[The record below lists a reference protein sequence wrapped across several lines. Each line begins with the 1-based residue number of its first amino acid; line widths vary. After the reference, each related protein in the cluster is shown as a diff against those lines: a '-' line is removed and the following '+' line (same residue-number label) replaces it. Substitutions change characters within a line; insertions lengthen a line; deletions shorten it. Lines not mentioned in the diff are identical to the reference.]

1 MNSRFKFLRRVRIH
15 GGECGAV
22 ARALHHEVKGLSL
35 YQADSG
41 KALESTNERK
51 QMSTKTTLKR
61 IALVAVSA
69 LGFGVLSVVVTPPA
83 NALGISTPTA
93 ISASNVTNA
102 RPGVAVAIPVTFTMP
117 SSNVVGTD
125 SLLAFARVT
134 DAPATSA
141 YVARG
146 ALVGV
151 AANNGA
157 VTSTQIDWDKAS
169 SGSGS
174 FGSLTETDG
183 PGGSATDGSDN
194 VETVGE
200 YDTSAS
206 DTTTT
211 ISLTLNFTP
220 EVAGTYTILIGA
232 GSNTAGATAGDY
244 DTAAEIRDATT
255 ANLVTYLPVITIT
268 VTTAGA
274 PTTATLTAVTT
285 GAPKSGAVGAL
296 YKVTLNGSLDE
307 NEKIVLSSTSSTVTF
322 KTHAGGTLSVASTL
336 LYSAF
341 DNGVAYFTA
350 QNSVAE
356 TATITAAG
364 GGLLPSSV
372 TSSAAFTTTTADN
385 GSVVGSITSASTS
398 MASADTTAGTSTATV
413 GYFRARTGATS
424 QSITLTGTAANVEYV
439 TVTDT
444 NGKATGKGG
453 AKYDKVATIGSAGT
467 VAFSVPA
474 TLLVGEAVNLVLTGS
489 TNTTGMTNMTITG
502 RASAASTVTAT
513 NATRRAATGATES
526 FVVTVKDQYGAAM
539 ADQTVT
545 VTVSGRNAAKASVS
559 YTSNASGQITHS
571 FTDTGTAGTSDTLT
585 FTSGSTTGTA
595 TITYGSSTAG
605 TVTLAGPNTD
615 DTLVTLSEKTDI
627 AAGAAGAQG
636 TRATVTATVKDA
648 DGNVMNGMPVV
659 FTVTGTNCAIL
670 STLQTVYTGAAGTA
684 ATGVYKWTNG
694 TCVVTATSGGKSG
707 TDTVHFAQQTAL
719 EARTLAATVSGNVIT
734 ATVTD
739 RFGNPVPSVYVWA
752 SRTGGGFF
760 ANGASSTSAT
770 TDNDGKVQFV
780 YSQDASTAGSVT
792 LQLGSSTAADPEY
805 GQSDASVNLV
815 ASTTATD
822 IFTATTT
829 GTATTAET
837 GVGASLAPAG
847 VNAVTVTVAAGKSAS
862 QTAAEASTAAAEAA
876 TDAAAEAIDA
886 ANAATDAANLAA
898 EAADAATVA
907 AEEARDAADAATA
920 AVEELATQVATLMA
934 ALKAQ
939 ITTLANTVAKIAKK
953 VKA

>member
-1 MNSRFKFLRRVRIH
+1 
-15 GGECGAV
+15 
-22 ARALHHEVKGLSL
+22 
-35 YQADSG
+35 
-41 KALESTNERK
+41 
-51 QMSTKTTLKR
+51 MSTKTTLKR

-69 LGFGVLSVVVTPPA
+69 LGFGVLSVVVTPSA

-93 ISASNVTNA
+93 ISASSVTNA
-102 RPGVAVAIPVTFTMP
+102 RQGVAVAIPVTFTMP

-134 DAPATSA
+134 DAPATSNFI
-141 YVARG
+141 ARG

-151 AANNGA
+151 GANEGAAT
-157 VTSTQIDWDKAS
+157 TSQIDWDKAG

-174 FGSLTETDG
+174 FGTLTETDG
-183 PGGSATDGSDN
+183 GGGATTDGSDN

-220 EVAGTYTILIGA
+220 NVAGTYTILIGA
-232 GSNTAGATAGDY
+232 GSNTAGATAGAY
-244 DTAAEIRDATT
+244 DTAAEIRDAST
-255 ANLVTYLPVITIT
+255 ANLVTYLPVTTIT

-296 YKVTLNGSLDE
+296 YKVTLNGSMDE

-322 KTHAGGTLSVASTL
+322 KNHAGAALTVASTL

-341 DNGVAYFTA
+341 NNGVAYFTA

-364 GGLLPSSV
+364 GGLLASSV

-413 GYFRARTGATS
+413 GYWRARTGATS

-502 RASAASTVTAT
+502 RASAVSTVTAT

-559 YTSNASGQITHS
+559 YTTNASGQITHS

-615 DTLVTLSEKTDI
+615 DDLVTLSETTDI

-770 TDNDGKVQFV
+770 TGNDGKVEFV
-780 YSQDASTAGSVT
+780 YSQSASTAGSVT
-792 LQLGSSTAADPEY
+792 LQLGSSTAADAEY
-805 GQSDASVNLV
+805 GQSDAKVNLV

-847 VNAVTVTVAAGKSAS
+847 VNAVTVTVAAGEN
-862 QTAAEASTAAAEAA
+862 AAQVAAEAA

>member
-1 MNSRFKFLRRVRIH
+1 
-15 GGECGAV
+15 
-22 ARALHHEVKGLSL
+22 
-35 YQADSG
+35 
-41 KALESTNERK
+41 
-51 QMSTKTTLKR
+51 
-61 IALVAVSA
+61 
-69 LGFGVLSVVVTPPA
+69 
-83 NALGISTPTA
+83 
-93 ISASNVTNA
+93 
-102 RPGVAVAIPVTFTMP
+102 MP

-134 DAPATSA
+134 DAPATSG
-141 YVARG
+141 YVARA

-151 AANNGA
+151 SANNGA
-157 VTSTQIDWDKAS
+157 ATSAQIDWDKAG

-174 FGSLTETDG
+174 FGTLTETDG
-183 PGGSATDGSDN
+183 AGGAVTDGSDN

-220 EVAGTYTILIGA
+220 EVAGSYTILIGA
-232 GSNTAGATAGDY
+232 GSNTAGATSGDY
-244 DTAAEIRDATT
+244 DTAAEIRDAST

-296 YKVTLNGSLDE
+296 YKVTLNGSLDS
-307 NEKIVLSSTSSTVTF
+307 NEKMVLSSTSSTVTF
-322 KTHAGGTLSVASTL
+322 KNHAGSALSPASTL

-341 DNGVAYFTA
+341 SNGVAYFTA

-364 GGLLPSSV
+364 GGLLSSSV

-413 GYFRARTGATS
+413 GYWRARTGATS

-444 NGKATGKGG
+444 SGKATGKGG

-474 TLLVGEAVNLVLTGS
+474 TLLVGESVNLVLTGS

-502 RASAASTVTAT
+502 RASAVSTVTAT

-545 VTVSGRNAAKASVS
+545 ATVSGRNAAKASVS
-559 YTSNASGQITHS
+559 YTTNASGQITHS

-615 DTLVTLSEKTDI
+615 DTLVTLSEMTDI

-648 DGNVMNGMPVV
+648 AGSVMNGMPVV

-694 TCVVTATSGGKSG
+694 TCVVTATSGGQSG

-770 TDNDGKVQFV
+770 TGNDGTVQFV
-780 YSQDASTAGSVT
+780 YSPSASTAGSVT

-829 GTATTAET
+829 GTSTTAET

-847 VNAVTVTVAAGKSAS
+847 VNAVTVTVAA
-862 QTAAEASTAAAEAA
+862 AENPAQVAAEAA

>member
-1 MNSRFKFLRRVRIH
+1 MTPKFKFLRRVRLH

-35 YQADSG
+35 YQADLG
-41 KALESTNERK
+41 KASRSTNERK
-51 QMSTKTTLKR
+51 QMSTKKTLKR
-61 IALVAVSA
+61 IALVAVST
-69 LGFGVLSVVVTPPA
+69 LGFGTLSLVVTPSA
-83 NALGISTPTA
+83 NALGASAATA
-93 ISASNVTNA
+93 ISATDVTTA
-102 RPGVAVAIPVTFTMP
+102 RVGVGVTIPVTFTLP
-117 SSNVVGTD
+117 SSTVVGTD
-125 SLLAFARVT
+125 SVLVFARIT
-134 DAPATSA
+134 DAPRASLSRQLAATGTE
-141 YVARG
+141 VA
-146 ALVGV
+146 VDTV
-151 AANNGA
+151 AADG
-157 VTSTQIDWDKAS
+157 TDDLLWSTGS

-174 FGSLTETDG
+174 HGSFSGAAYNLDG
-183 PGGSATDGSDN
+183 DQTTGVDNWASAAIYTSGSA
-194 VETVGE
+194 
-200 YDTSAS
+200 DTA
-206 DTTTT
+206 TTMTMN
-211 ISLTLNFTP
+211 LTFTP
-220 EVAGTYTILIGA
+220 DAAGTYQILLA
-232 GSNTAGATAGDY
+232 TGSNNGSY
-244 DTAAEIRDATT
+244 DTAAELIALTT
-255 ANLVTYLPVITIT
+255 AQVVTNLTTATVN

-285 GAPKSGAVGAL
+285 GAPKSGTYGAL
-296 YKVTLNGSLDE
+296 YKVVLNGALTTS
-307 NEKIVLSSTSSTVTF
+307 EKMTLSSTSTTVTY
-322 KTHAGGTLSVASTL
+322 KDHTGTALGTTATLPST
-336 LYSAF
+336 AF
-341 DNGVAYFTA
+341 TNGVAYFTA
-350 QNSVAE
+350 QNTVAE
-356 TATITAAG
+356 TATITVTG
-364 GGLLPSSV
+364 GGLLSSSI
-372 TSSAAFTTTTADN
+372 TSSAAFTTTTASN
-385 GSVVGSITSASTS
+385 GSVTIGRVASTTAMGS
-398 MASADTTAGTSTATV
+398 DSANFTDTATTM
-413 GYFRARTGATS
+413 YSAARTTSTS
-424 QSITLTGTAANVEYV
+424 QSVTLTGTAANVEYV
-439 TVTDT
+439 RVTDS
-444 NGKATGKGG
+444 NGLITGKSG
-453 AKYDKVATIGSAGT
+453 AVYEKVATIGSAGT
-467 VAFSVPA
+467 VTFSQTA
-474 TLLVGEAVNLVLTGS
+474 TLSPDKRVIYYLAGS
-489 TNTTGMTNMTITG
+489 TSSAITTMDIRG
-502 RASAASTVTAT
+502 RASTISTVTAT
-513 NATRRAATGATES
+513 DATRRAATGATET
-526 FVVTVKDQYGAAM
+526 FVVTAKDQFGAAL

-545 VTVSGRNAAKASVS
+545 VTVSGRNSAKASVS
-559 YTSNASGQITHS
+559 YTTNASGQITHA

-615 DTLVTLSEKTDI
+615 DDLVTLSETTDI

-648 DGNVMNGMPVV
+648 GGNVMNGMPVV

-770 TDNDGKVQFV
+770 TGNDGKVEFV
-780 YSQDASTAGSVT
+780 YSQSASTAGSVT
-792 LQLGSSTAADPEY
+792 LQLGSSTAADAEY
-805 GQSDASVNLV
+805 GQSDAKVNLV

-847 VNAVTVTVAAGKSAS
+847 VNAVTVTVAAGEN
-862 QTAAEASTAAAEAA
+862 AAQVAAEAA